1 MKEYRFKVL
10 REGDALYSF
19 DGKEMIVKED
29 SGNFR
34 VYKVFGFEL
43 GEPIFS
49 KEFEELTVHTASQ
62 FNDQVIVIEKAGK
75 IVIYKVDGFK
85 NKIPVLN
92 NDFVVLLSKGIGKIE
107 VYDSKSRISVQL
119 PAKEGC

>member
-10 REGDALYSF
+10 QEGDALYSF
-19 DGKEMIVKED
+19 DGKEMILREEN
-29 SGNFR
+29 GNFR
-34 VYKVFGFEL
+34 VYKIFGFDQ

-49 KEFEELTVHTASQ
+49 KQFEELTVHTASM
-62 FNDQVIVIEKAGK
+62 FNDKAIVIEKAGK
-75 IVIYKVDGFK
+75 LVIYKVEDFK

-92 NDFVVLLSKGIGKIE
+92 NDFVILLSKGVGKVE
-107 VYDSKSRISVQL
+107 LYDSKSRISVQL

>member
-10 REGDALYSF
+10 QEGDALYSF
-19 DGKEMIVKED
+19 DGKEMIIKGE

-34 VYKVFGFEL
+34 VYKVFGFDQ

-49 KEFEELTVHTASQ
+49 KQFEELTVHSDSQ
-62 FNDQVIVIEKAGK
+62 FNDQAIVIEKAGK
-75 IVIYKVDGFK
+75 LVIYKVDGFK
-85 NKIPVLN
+85 NKIPLLN
-92 NDFVVLLSKGIGKIE
+92 DDFVILLSKGIGKIE

>member
-10 REGDALYSF
+10 KEGDSLYLF
-19 DGKEMIVKED
+19 DGKEMIIQEE

-34 VYKVFGFEL
+34 VYKVFGFDL
-43 GEPIFS
+43 GEPTFS
-49 KEFEELTVHTASQ
+49 KQFEKLTVHSGSQ
-62 FNDQVIVIEKAGK
+62 FNDQAIVIEKAGK
-75 IVIYKVDGFK
+75 LVIYKVEDFK
-85 NKIPVLN
+85 NKLPLLN
-92 NDFVVLLSKGIGKIE
+92 DDFVILLSKGIGKIE

>member
-19 DGKEMIVKED
+19 DGKEMIIKEEN
-29 SGNFR
+29 GNFR
-34 VYKVFGFEL
+34 VYKIFDFDQ

-49 KEFEELTVHTASQ
+49 KQFEELTVHTASQ
-62 FNDQVIVIEKAGK
+62 FNDQAIVIEKAGK
-75 IVIYKVDGFK
+75 LVIYKVEGFK

-92 NDFVVLLSKGIGKIE
+92 NDFVVLLSKGIGKVE